1 MLGLDSGAGLGT
13 VRGMAKTETKMRLTP
28 ELHAVLTDEAKRKGV
43 SLNALVSIVL
53 TEWVESIAR
62 LRDALDKAK
71 GADNGS

>member
-1 MLGLDSGAGLGT
+1 MP
-13 VRGMAKTETKMRLTP
+13 KTETKMRLTP
-28 ELHAVLTDEAKRKGV
+28 ELHAVLTEEAKRRGV

-71 GADNGS
+71 GADDGS